1 MRRLRYLP
9 LPSLLVSSLVSTS
22 VFAAPWVEDKAFFTE
37 AANAPSSKVD
47 AADLNGDGL
56 IDLVF
61 ANGGG
66 FDKGD
71 DSSDFPQQA
80 FINDQGVMKDV
91 SASIFGATPYVGR
104 AVKLRDIDNDG
115 DNDILLGT
123 TWVTQSQLYLNDG
136 GGSFSNVT
144 PMNLPKVLASI
155 GDLEVGDVDYDGDL
169 DIILANWGT
178 DEGSVAQTNGGI
190 TLLWTQMG
198 APGFGEVG
206 GGMFEDVT
214 LGQMP
219 SLPVRWSWD
228 LEFIDTDN
236 DYDLDILVSA
246 YAGDKASL
254 FLFTNDKGTFTD
266 ATSDNIPQGR
276 YALDAEPLDLN
287 DDGFVDL
294 LTLHDGLSGR
304 NRLLINDKTG
314 KFVDSTDLLW
324 PKLANPASFD
334 FMSAFYDY
342 DSNGKPD
349 MVIGALQTAQIKYPD
364 RLVYEK
370 AGKYES
376 NTTAFTEVKAS
387 AGTYAVVLADLTGPG
402 GMPDSRL
409 DVAMSQN
416 ENAVDKKVLIA
427 TEEVPLDTIAP
438 FLTNVEPLGAI
449 NFPGTEV
456 IRLRCN
462 DNKSPLMLHD
472 FKQTNN
478 NEGFPYVESW
488 LMEPVMPYDD
498 NPGMHS
504 TPGQWYGEY
513 LWKVQFEVPDQK
525 EFWARICAI
534 DTAGNK
540 RCTDPELYMVPGGT
554 DTNTDTDTDSASN
567 TDTMTA
573 SNTDSDSAVSAT
585 VTVSESDT
593 QNTNSMSDTD
603 GTVSNSNTDG
613 TVSETAPTES
623 NSLSNS
629 ESDTAPTESNSDNNG
644 SVTQSDTDGT
654 VSDSNSDSIDT
665 LDATDLDDDGCG
677 CDTDGSPAGGVL
689 SSLALLGL
697 LGIRR
702 RRNT

>member
-66 FDKGD
+66 VDKGD
-71 DSSDFPQQA
+71 DMSVEPQQA
-80 FINDQGVMKDV
+80 FINEGGTVMNDV
-91 SASIFGATPYVGR
+91 SVSIFGAAPLTGR
-104 AVKLRDIDNDG
+104 AVKLRDIDYDG

-144 PMNLPKVLASI
+144 DINLPKVLASI
-155 GDLEVGDVDYDGDL
+155 GDVEVGDVDYDGDL
-169 DIILANWGT
+169 DVALANWGT
-178 DEGSVAQTNGGI
+178 AEGSVAQTSGGI

-198 APGFGEVG
+198 APGFGEAG
-206 GGMFEDVT
+206 TGMFEDVT

-228 LEFIDTDN
+228 LEFVDVDN
-236 DYDLDILVSA
+236 DYDLDVLVSA

-254 FLFTNDKGTFTD
+254 FLFTNDGKGGFTD
-266 ATSDNIPQGR
+266 ATAGNIPQGR
-276 YALDAEPLDLN
+276 YSLDVEPIDLN
-287 DDGFVDL
+287 EDGFIDL

-314 KFVDSTDLLW
+314 KFEDKTDLLW

-334 FMSAFYDY
+334 FMAAFYDH
-342 DSNGKPD
+342 DSNGHPD

-376 NTTAFTEVKAS
+376 NTTAFTEVKPS
-387 AGTYAVVLADLTGPG
+387 VGTYALVLADFTGPG
-402 GMPDSRL
+402 GMPDHRL
-409 DVAMSQN
+409 DVAMAQN
-416 ENAVDKKVLIA
+416 ENAFDKKVLIA

-438 FLTNVEPLGAI
+438 FLTNVEKLGAI
-449 NFPGTEV
+449 QYPGNEV

-472 FKQTNN
+472 FKQTND
-478 NEGFPYVESW
+478 NEGFPYIETW
-488 LMEPVMPYDD
+488 DMEPADPDNMPGDI
-498 NPGMHS
+498 S
-504 TPGQWYGEY
+504 EPGQWYGEY
-513 LWKVQFEVPDQK
+513 LWRIQFAVPDADVM
-525 EFWARICAI
+525 WYRLCAI
-534 DTAGNK
+534 DAANNK
-540 RCTDPELYMVPGGT
+540 RCTPLEMTVVEGGT
-554 DTNTDTDTDSASN
+554 ATE
-567 TDTMTA
+567 
-573 SNTDSDSAVSAT
+573 SDSAQDTDMTDSITVTDSTDSQVSASEGTATNST
-585 VTVSESDT
+585 VSDSDTSATATITASEGTVSESET
-593 QNTNSMSDTD
+593 QASASASDSNTMGVPTEGSASDTK
-603 GTVSNSNTDG
+603 S
-613 TVSETAPTES
+613 
-623 NSLSNS
+623 
-629 ESDTAPTESNSDNNG
+629 
-644 SVTQSDTDGT
+644 T
-654 VSDSNSDSIDT
+654 VSDSDTSATASQSDT
-665 LDATDLDDDGCG
+665 VFETANGTDLDDDGCG
-677 CDTDGSPAGGVL
+677 CHADSSPAGGTL
-689 SSLALLGL
+689 ASLALLGL
-697 LGIRR
+697 LGLRR
-702 RRNT
+702 RRK

>member
-478 NEGFPYVESW
+478 NEGFPYIETW
-488 LMEPVMPYDD
+488 DMEPMDPEMMP
-498 NPGMHS
+498 GTKS
-504 TPGQWYGEY
+504 EPGQWYGEY
-513 LWKVQFEVPDQK
+513 LWRVEFDVPDADAL
-525 EFWARICAI
+525 WYRLCAI
-534 DTAGNK
+534 DAANNK
-540 RCTDPELYMVPGGT
+540 RCTPLKMEPILGGT
-554 DTNTDTDTDSASN
+554 DTESDAASDTDMTESVTDS
-567 TDTMTA
+567 
-573 SNTDSDSAVSAT
+573 TDSQVSAT
-585 VTVSESDT
+585 DSTATNSTMSASDTMGTVTITESDSTVSDT
-593 QNTNSMSDTD
+593 QNSAEGTISDSSTPTVDVDSMSDTK
-603 GTVSNSNTDG
+603 S
-613 TVSETAPTES
+613 
-623 NSLSNS
+623 
-629 ESDTAPTESNSDNNG
+629 
-644 SVTQSDTDGT
+644 T
-654 VSDSNSDSIDT
+654 VSDSDTSASASASETAFET
-665 LDATDLDDDGCG
+665 LDGTDLDDDGCG
-677 CDTDGSPAGGVL
+677 CDADSSPTGGTL
-689 SSLALLGL
+689 ASLALLGL
-697 LGIRR
+697 LGLRR
-702 RRNT
+702 RRK

>member
-37 AANAPSSKVD
+37 AASDPSSKVD

-66 FDKGD
+66 VDKGD
-71 DSSDFPQQA
+71 DSSFFPQQA
-80 FINDQGVMKDV
+80 FINDGTVMNDV
-91 SASIFGATPYVGR
+91 SVSIFGATPLTGR
-104 AVKLRDIDNDG
+104 AVKLRDIDYDG

-144 PMNLPKVLASI
+144 DMNLPPVLASV

-169 DIILANWGT
+169 DIALANWGT
-178 DEGSVAQTNGGI
+178 GEGSVAQTSGGI

-198 APGFGEVG
+198 APGFGEAG
-206 GGMFEDVT
+206 TGMFEDVT

-228 LEFIDTDN
+228 LDFVDVDN
-236 DYDLDILVSA
+236 DYDLDVLVSA

-254 FLFTNDKGTFTD
+254 FLFTNDGKGFFTD
-266 ATSDNIPQGR
+266 ATAGNIPQGR
-276 YALDAEPLDLN
+276 YALDVEPIDLN

-314 KFVDSTDLLW
+314 KFVDSTDVLW

-334 FMSAFYDY
+334 YMAAFYDH
-342 DSNGKPD
+342 DSNSKPD

-376 NTTAFTEVKAS
+376 NTTAFTELKPS
-387 AGTYAVVLADLTGPG
+387 AGTYAIVLADLTGPG

-409 DVAMSQN
+409 DVAMAQN

-438 FLTNVEPLGAI
+438 FLTNVEKLGAVQ
-449 NFPGTEV
+449 FPGNEV

-478 NEGFPYVESW
+478 NEGFPYIETW
-488 LMEPVMPYDD
+488 DMEPADPEAMPGDK
-498 NPGMHS
+498 S
-504 TPGQWYGEY
+504 APGQWYGEY
-513 LWKVQFEVPDQK
+513 LWRIQFAVPDADVL
-525 EFWARICAI
+525 WYRLCAI
-534 DTAGNK
+534 DAANNK
-540 RCTDPELYMVPGGT
+540 RCTPLEMTVIEGGT
-554 DTNTDTDTDSASN
+554 ATEGDAETLMTETDSITDTDT
-567 TDTMTA
+567 
-573 SNTDSDSAVSAT
+573 TDSQVSAT
-585 VTVSESDT
+585 DATATNSTMSASDTMGTTESAGTVSESET
-593 QNTNSMSDTD
+593 LPTD
-603 GTVSNSNTDG
+603 SG
-613 TVSETAPTES
+613 VSESLSSAPTE
-623 NSLSNS
+623 
-629 ESDTAPTESNSDNNG
+629 
-644 SVTQSDTDGT
+644 
-654 VSDSNSDSIDT
+654 DSNSDSKATVSDSDTSATASASETAFET
-665 LDATDLDDDGCG
+665 LDGSELDDDGCG
-677 CDTDGSPAGGVL
+677 CDTDSSPAGG
-689 SSLALLGL
+689 SLASLAMLGLLGL

-702 RRNT
+702 RRK

>member
-1 MRRLRYLP
+1 
-9 LPSLLVSSLVSTS
+9 LLVSSLVSTS

-66 FDKGD
+66 VDKGD
-71 DSSDFPQQA
+71 DSSFFPQQA
-80 FINDQGVMKDV
+80 FINDGTVMNDV
-91 SASIFGATPYVGR
+91 SVSIFGATPLTGR
-104 AVKLRDIDNDG
+104 AVKLRDIDYDG

-144 PMNLPKVLASI
+144 DMNLPPVVASV

-169 DIILANWGT
+169 DIALANWGT
-178 DEGSVAQTNGGI
+178 GEGSVAQTGGGI

-198 APGFGEVG
+198 APGFGEAG
-206 GGMFEDVT
+206 TGMFEDVT

-228 LEFIDTDN
+228 LDFVDVDN
-236 DYDLDILVSA
+236 DYDLDVLVSA

-254 FLFTNDKGTFTD
+254 FLFTNDGKGFFTD
-266 ATSDNIPQGR
+266 ATAGNIPQGR
-276 YALDAEPLDLN
+276 YALDVEPIDLN

-314 KFVDSTDLLW
+314 KFVDSTDVLW

-334 FMSAFYDY
+334 YMAAFYDH
-342 DSNGKPD
+342 DSNSKPD

-376 NTTAFTEVKAS
+376 NTTAFTELKPS
-387 AGTYAVVLADLTGPG
+387 AGTYAIVLADLTGPG

-409 DVAMSQN
+409 DVAMAQN

-438 FLTNVEPLGAI
+438 FLTNVEKLGAVQ
-449 NFPGTEV
+449 FPGNEV

-478 NEGFPYVESW
+478 NEGFPYIETW
-488 LMEPVMPYDD
+488 DMEPADPEAMPGDK
-498 NPGMHS
+498 S
-504 TPGQWYGEY
+504 APGQWYGEY
-513 LWKVQFEVPDQK
+513 LWRIQFAVPDADVL
-525 EFWARICAI
+525 WYRLCAI
-534 DTAGNK
+534 DAANNK
-540 RCTDPELYMVPGGT
+540 RCTPLEMTVIEGGT
-554 DTNTDTDTDSASN
+554 ATEGDAETLMTETDSITDTDT
-567 TDTMTA
+567 
-573 SNTDSDSAVSAT
+573 TDSQVSAT
-585 VTVSESDT
+585 DATATNSTMSASDTMGTTESAGTVSESET
-593 QNTNSMSDTD
+593 LPTD
-603 GTVSNSNTDG
+603 SG
-613 TVSETAPTES
+613 VSESLSSAPTE
-623 NSLSNS
+623 
-629 ESDTAPTESNSDNNG
+629 
-644 SVTQSDTDGT
+644 
-654 VSDSNSDSIDT
+654 DSNSDSKATVSDSDTSATASASETAFET
-665 LDATDLDDDGCG
+665 LDGSELDDDGCG
-677 CDTDGSPAGGVL
+677 CDTDSSPAGG
-689 SSLALLGL
+689 SLASLAMLGLLGL

-702 RRNT
+702 RRK